1 MLNIVYGG
9 YGSFCFCLRSR
20 RCAERSSCDES
31 VEIVVGL
38 SDPKLHFQRIFVFG
52 FSVCDWWDCFGLHMT
67 LLFILNTNYCFT
79 DIRLNNRKFCYK
91 QDIQPASTEASK
103 IYKLQYYV
111 APLKRGREAAN
122 TQVLNGQ
129 WIHAIE
135 RLDARIRLL
144 RIRKKERKKETSRR
158 PEL

>member
-38 SDPKLHFQRIFVFG
+38 SDPKSHFQRIFVFG

-111 APLKRGREAAN
+111 APFEERPWS
-122 TQVLNGQ
+122 GQ
-129 WIHAIE
+129 HTSFEWAVNSCN
-135 RLDARIRLL
+135 RALDARIRLL
-144 RIRKKERKKETSRR
+144 RIRKKERKK
-158 PEL
+158 